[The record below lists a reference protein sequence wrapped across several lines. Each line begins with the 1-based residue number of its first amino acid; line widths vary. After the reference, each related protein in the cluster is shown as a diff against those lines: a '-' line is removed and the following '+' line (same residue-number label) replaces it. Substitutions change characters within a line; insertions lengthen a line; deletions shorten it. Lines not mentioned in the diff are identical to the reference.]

1 MRVDHGVPD
10 GTRGANRGM
19 RHSGEEAMNAIRER
33 TLAFLRSEE
42 GPTATEY
49 GVLIAVICVAVIGA
63 LSAFGNHMNNL
74 YVAID
79 QTVPNVAGS

>member
-1 MRVDHGVPD
+1 MRVDHAARRCAWCELWNASLG
-10 GTRGANRGM
+10 G
-19 RHSGEEAMNAIRER
+19 EAMNAIRDR
-33 TLAFLRSEE
+33 ALAFLRSEE

-63 LSAFGNHMNNL
+63 LSAFGSHMNNL